1 MSFTTSIQLKL
12 EDGPE
17 WLSHFEFSRE
27 GDEIVIQLVN
37 KRGFSYAESR
47 MSDVEFNQMA
57 DLILTRS
64 HMEGKI

>member
-1 MSFTTSIQLKL
+1 MAFSTSVQVPL
-12 EDGPE
+12 EDGPS

-27 GDEIVIQLVN
+27 GDEIVIQVVN

-47 MSDVEFNQMA
+47 MSDVEFNSMA

-64 HMEGKI
+64 HMEKKI